1 MSKRESEKR
10 VVLFAAI
17 DRAQHE
23 ALRYIA
29 FRERRSIADVAR
41 EALDEYIAQKS
52 KEYPISVVEP
62 QLIETV
68 KVSAGRP

>member
-68 KVSAGRP
+68 KVLAGRP

>member
-17 DRAQHE
+17 DREQHE

-29 FRERRSIADVAR
+29 FRERRSIADVTR
-41 EALDEYIAQKS
+41 EALEEYVARKS
-52 KEYPISVVEP
+52 KEYPISAAEP
-62 QLIETV
+62 RLIDTA
-68 KVSAGRP
+68 KVSTGRS